1 VAWSRE
7 AVAREKMLAINA
19 STEEGILEDKRHA
32 ASQNC
37 GKDAEGDDAHN
48 TTRSAVAET
57 QK

>member
-1 VAWSRE
+1 
-7 AVAREKMLAINA
+7 MLAINA